1 MRGPCALLLVLLGLA
16 AGVGPA
22 AGAPLRADSPAAR
35 AVIRECAQ
43 RAKPDLVGMDALRAD
58 CPTLAAAIEA
68 LGLAAHLPQD
78 WKEQVTA
85 DALADWSALADRYDG
100 PTAPVPLPDSSRL
113 QTIAQFLRPPP
124 EPPNWWERFKTW
136 VGSWFDPERGQWPDW
151 LRWPTQW
158 RPGNAILYSVMG
170 LLLIAAAVVIAMEL
184 RAAGVF
190 GAGRRRRA
198 PSKGSATGTPTN
210 SPHWQEPEE
219 IDEPVDQLRP
229 ERMLRV
235 LVAALTKSHRLERDR
250 DLTCREL
257 ITAARFDTTSQRE
270 VFASVALLA
279 EQILYGDP
287 RRTPT
292 LGDRKLG
299 QSARGLYGELL
310 AAPAGQPAK

>member
-1 MRGPCALLLVLLGLA
+1 VLLLVLLGLA
-16 AGVGPA
+16 AGAGPA
-22 AGAPLRADSPAAR
+22 AGAPLGADSPAAR

-58 CPTLAAAIEA
+58 CPTLDTAIET

-85 DALADWSALADRYDG
+85 DDLADWSALADRYDG
-100 PTAPVPLPDSSRL
+100 SASPVPLPDSSRL
-113 QTIAQFLRPPP
+113 QTIARFLQPPP

-151 LRWPTQW
+151 LRWPSQW
-158 RPGNAILYSVMG
+158 RPGNAILYGVMS
-170 LLLIAAAVVIAMEL
+170 LVLIAAAVVIAMEL
-184 RAAGVF
+184 RAAGMF

-198 PSKGSATGTPTN
+198 SPKRSATDTPTN
-210 SPHWQEPEE
+210 TPHWQEPEE
-219 IDEPVDQLRP
+219 IDAPVEHLRA

-257 ITAARFDTTSQRE
+257 ITAARFDTSAQRQI
-270 VFASVALLA
+270 FASVALLA

-287 RRTPT
+287 QCAPT
-292 LGDRKLG
+292 LNDQKLG
-299 QSARGLYGELL
+299 QSARGLHAELL

>member
-1 MRGPCALLLVLLGLA
+1 MRRPCVLLLVLLGL
-16 AGVGPA
+16 A

-43 RAKPDLVGMDALRAD
+43 RAKSDLVGMDALRAD
-58 CPTLAAAIEA
+58 CPTLATAIEA

-85 DALADWSALADRYDG
+85 GDLADWSALADRYAG
-100 PTAPVPLPDSSRL
+100 SAAPVPLAGSSRL
-113 QTIAQFLRPPP
+113 QTIARFLRPPP

-170 LLLIAAAVVIAMEL
+170 LVLIAAAVVIAMEL

-210 SPHWQEPEE
+210 SPH
-219 IDEPVDQLRP
+219 
-229 ERMLRV
+229 
-235 LVAALTKSHRLERDR
+235 
-250 DLTCREL
+250 
-257 ITAARFDTTSQRE
+257 
-270 VFASVALLA
+270 
-279 EQILYGDP
+279 
-287 RRTPT
+287 
-292 LGDRKLG
+292 
-299 QSARGLYGELL
+299 
-310 AAPAGQPAK
+310 